1 MTFGTGSPTIRTA
14 INEVRRMKKV
24 IKGISAVVLSAVLLA
39 MTAVTA
45 FATSVKTGD
54 TVEVKISV
62 EGENSMGS
70 MNAQIL
76 YDKSKFDLLSDET
89 LEGMG
94 VSNTT
99 VDGEI
104 LWAAMFETEGSD
116 FTAKTDVYSAVF
128 VAKQDISDF
137 ESLFTF
143 TLNDAYKIGNTGV
156 TATDPSYVKFS
167 AALENE
173 DTSVNSVT
181 SNSDNSNNNNNVAV
195 SSAAAQNNSKTES
208 KASSAVSSKTSANVS
223 SAAGSKADES
233 SKPAESSSKAASS
246 ADNKDSESQTDTAAV
261 SDNESTI
268 SIIESYDEAE
278 FASVPPIK
286 LDEDTSSAADS
297 RGAFPK
303 GIIIGVA
310 VCLVIAAAGIAA
322 IMAKK
327 KG

>member
-1 MTFGTGSPTIRTA
+1 
-14 INEVRRMKKV
+14 MKKV

-62 EGENSMGS
+62 EGESSMGS

-310 VCLVIAAAGIAA
+310 VCLVIAAAGISA

>member
-1 MTFGTGSPTIRTA
+1 MTSGTGSPTTPTV
-14 INEVRRMKKV
+14 INEVRHMKKF
-24 IKGISAVVLSAVLLA
+24 IKGISAIVLSAALLA

-45 FATSVKTGD
+45 FAASVKTGD

-62 EGENSMGS
+62 EGESNMGS

-76 YDKSKFDLLSDET
+76 YDKSKFDLLSDDT

-104 LWAAMFETEGSD
+104 IWAAMFETEGSD

-143 TLNDAYKIGNTGV
+143 TLNDAYKISDTGV
-156 TATDPSYVKFS
+156 VATDPSYVKFS
-167 AALENE
+167 ATLENE
-173 DTSVNSVT
+173 DTSANSVT
-181 SNSDNSNNNNNVAV
+181 SNSDNSDNKNNNNNNAAV
-195 SSAAAQNNSKTES
+195 NSAAAQNNSKTES
-208 KASSAVSSKTSANVS
+208 KASSAVNSKASANVS
-223 SAAGSKADES
+223 SAASSKAVES

-246 ADNKDSESQTDTAAV
+246 ADNKASGLDSETDTATV
-261 SDNESTI
+261 SAGESTV
-268 SIIESYDEAE
+268 SIIESYDESE

-297 RGAFPK
+297 R
-303 GIIIGVA
+303 
-310 VCLVIAAAGIAA
+310 
-322 IMAKK
+322 
-327 KG
+327 

>member
-1 MTFGTGSPTIRTA
+1 MTFGTGSPTTPMA
-14 INEVRRMKKV
+14 INEVTNMKKF
-24 IKGISAVVLSAVLLA
+24 IKGISAIVLSAVLLA

-45 FATSVKTGD
+45 FASSVKTGD

>member
-1 MTFGTGSPTIRTA
+1 
-14 INEVRRMKKV
+14 MKKV

-62 EGENSMGS
+62 EGESSMGS

>member
-1 MTFGTGSPTIRTA
+1 
-14 INEVRRMKKV
+14 MKKV

-223 SAAGSKADES
+223 SAAGSKTSANVSSAAGSKADES